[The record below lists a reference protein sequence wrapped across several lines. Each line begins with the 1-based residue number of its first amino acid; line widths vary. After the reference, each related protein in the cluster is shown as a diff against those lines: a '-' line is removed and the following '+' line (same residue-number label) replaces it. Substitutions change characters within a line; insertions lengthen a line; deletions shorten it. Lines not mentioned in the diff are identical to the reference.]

1 MISDTDVVFPGKPSE
16 GLGAQKPNWDLANT
30 CAFT

>member
-1 MISDTDVVFPGKPSE
+1 MISDTDVFPGKPSE